1 MVKTGAASL
10 IMLALLMP
18 VTRQFFL
25 PFLPILTWLVFFFN
39 ARYVYNV
46 SVNQNLSAGLVLL
59 MAVIDAITNFCVAS
73 YLLNTDLISGS
84 KCYLRSKTYFMEPI

>member
-46 SVNQNLSAGLVLL
+46 SVNHNLSAGLVLL
-59 MAVIDAITNFCVAS
+59 MAVIDARFNDDHN
-73 YLLNTDLISGS
+73 Y
-84 KCYLRSKTYFMEPI
+84 

>member
-1 MVKTGAASL
+1 VKTGAASL

-59 MAVIDAITNFCVAS
+59 MAVIDARFNDDHN
-73 YLLNTDLISGS
+73 Y
-84 KCYLRSKTYFMEPI
+84 

>member
-39 ARYVYNV
+39 ARYVHNV
-46 SVNQNLSAGLVLL
+46 SVNHNLSAGFGP
-59 MAVIDAITNFCVAS
+59 A
-73 YLLNTDLISGS
+73 YGS
-84 KCYLRSKTYFMEPI
+84 DRRSF